1 MSRPR
6 VNAEEKARS
15 EFQAEI
21 RRKRADYEIRQC
33 DMADIGRATLQFARR
48 MMQDPRYRDLI
59 QKRAAELAARNK
71 TEGTNKE

>member
-1 MSRPR
+1 
-6 VNAEEKARS
+6 
-15 EFQAEI
+15 
-21 RRKRADYEIRQC
+21 
-33 DMADIGRATLQFARR
+33 MADIGRATLQFARR